1 MKNNEYISV
10 VQYQRNL
17 MKILPGYLSREL
29 IEKLEK
35 EKVKIVKERNS
46 RKIINNKKF
55 LQKWDKKEKKVLNNI
70 HKNLEKI
77 KF

>member
-55 LQKWDKKEKKVLNNI
+55 LQKCDKKEKKVLNNI